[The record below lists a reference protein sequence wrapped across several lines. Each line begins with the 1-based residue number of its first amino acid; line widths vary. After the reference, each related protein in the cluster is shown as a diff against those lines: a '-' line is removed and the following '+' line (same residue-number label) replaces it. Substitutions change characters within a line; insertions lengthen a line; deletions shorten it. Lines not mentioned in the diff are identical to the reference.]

1 MDNLFTMILI
11 LIISLVENAMFPTT
25 FPIFFQLQFLIENNK
40 LSWKILFAIENHG
53 SQKVQ
58 VASNIPIENIS
69 HMSTP
74 HQLPIQTILVLNGMN
89 YYGLKSF
96 LI

>member
-1 MDNLFTMILI
+1 M
-11 LIISLVENAMFPTT
+11 IISLVEIALFPTT
-25 FPIFFQLQFLIENNK
+25 FPKKFQLQFLIENNK

-58 VASNIPIENIS
+58 VASNIPIEDIS

-74 HQLPIQTILVLNGMN
+74 HQLSIQTILVLNDIN
-89 YYGLKSF
+89 YCSFKSF